1 MSQKTLVSMVI
12 TEQDEF
18 EVMQYLKGIESRLPG
33 LISLASHGRRPKRMG
48 DVEEGRAR
56 SIIRA
61 LKQNPQMVPP
71 GLDLDATDK
80 DFAALER
87 LARIDDEMQRVAKLI
102 GDTRS
107 ALGINI
113 MSVAKLGYSLSKTFG
128 AALGH
133 CPGR

>member
-1 MSQKTLVSMVI
+1 
-12 TEQDEF
+12 
-18 EVMQYLKGIESRLPG
+18 
-33 LISLASHGRRPKRMG
+33 MG

-71 GLDLDATDK
+71 GLDVEAAEK
-80 DFAALER
+80 DFAAWDR
-87 LARIDDEMQRVAKLI
+87 LSRIDEEVQRVAKLV

-128 AALGH
+128 AALGIGDLVKELGARFTG
-133 CPGR
+133 GRKKKATEPAPESTDEE